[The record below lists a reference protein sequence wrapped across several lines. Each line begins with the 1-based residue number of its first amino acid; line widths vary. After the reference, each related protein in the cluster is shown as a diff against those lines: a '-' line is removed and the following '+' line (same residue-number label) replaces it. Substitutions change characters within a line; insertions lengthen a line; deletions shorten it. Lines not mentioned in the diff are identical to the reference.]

1 MRKIIWNLATAA
13 ATAAV
18 TAGVFMG
25 LSVTDGY
32 IEGRR
37 KYREWT
43 DKYTVTVGAN
53 ETEGQAADGKN
64 EADQEKEGGPET
76 ESFSLPADAPQRIKV
91 DFENLK
97 TANPDVVAWINL
109 PAVEISYPVV
119 QGDDN
124 DYYLHRSLEK
134 EYLFAGCLFLDAY
147 NSPDFANYNSII
159 YGHNMRDGSMFAK
172 LKNYNA
178 TETYESCPYFWIYTP
193 EADYLYKIF
202 SVHQASN
209 GAKTFTVRFS
219 SYEEYI
225 AWIQRMKESSVLETD
240 VDVKPGD
247 KVVTL
252 STCLGDSSNKQVI
265 QGVCVAA
272 MDE

>member
-1 MRKIIWNLATAA
+1 MRKIVLNLATAA
-13 ATAAV
+13 AAAAV
-18 TAGVFMG
+18 IAGASMA

-32 IEGRR
+32 IEGQR

-43 DKYTVTVGAN
+43 NKYTTTSSG
-53 ETEGQAADGKN
+53 
-64 EADQEKEGGPET
+64 EKPET
-76 ESFSLPADAPQRIKV
+76 ETQNETGQQISGEEKEILLPADAPKRILV
-91 DFENLK
+91 DFVDLQM
-97 TANPDVVAWINL
+97 ANPDVVAWIDL
-109 PAVEISYPVV
+109 PAVGISYPVV

-147 NSPDFANYNSII
+147 NSRDFANYNSII

-178 TETYESCPYFWIYTP
+178 RETYESCPYFWIYTP

-202 SVHQASN
+202 SVHHASN
-209 GAKTFTVRFS
+209 GASTFTVKFG
-219 SYEEYI
+219 SYEEYT
-225 AWIQRMKESSVLETD
+225 AWIQKMEESSVLETH
-240 VDVKPGD
+240 VDVKSGD

-252 STCLGDSSNKQVI
+252 STCLSDSTDKQVI
-265 QGVCVAA
+265 QGVRVAT
-272 MDE
+272 ME